1 MVIVPR
7 FRFPLA
13 GATAVATA
21 DIAAAT
27 AVIMAVTGAVVMAD
41 ITVATTVV
49 SQSGWFSMA
58 AAVVA
63 VTMAAVITKPCPR
76 EPVPPKTEDFD
87 WNQVAELLAAPAWL
101 AFFRLAL

>member
-1 MVIVPR
+1 
-7 FRFPLA
+7 
-13 GATAVATA
+13 
-21 DIAAAT
+21 
-27 AVIMAVTGAVVMAD
+27 
-41 ITVATTVV
+41 
-49 SQSGWFSMA
+49 MA